1 MFEYEISSKLNEIKE
16 FGIIKEFGGYDE
28 ENPSVD
34 ATNLDHDT
42 LVALCVKRMT
52 TPVSPATN
60 WAISAVPSDCHLRVN
75 IGEVGHWIALSRD
88 IKGNI
93 QALPLSK
100 ISWFKHTNK

>member
-28 ENPSVD
+28 DNPSVD

-52 TPVSPATN
+52 AT
-60 WAISAVPSDCHLRVN
+60 VPSDCHIKVD
-75 IGEVGHWIALSRD
+75 IGEVDNWISISRD
-88 IKGNI
+88 IKGKI
-93 QALPLSK
+93 QASPLSK
-100 ISWFKHTNK
+100 ISWFKHTNQ